1 MMICRTAPRKGGS
14 PISKRFLGITH
25 EPPRGS
31 RPLNPLRFS
40 ALAWVSLEGSYGLLR
55 PPPVGRKSHYPS
67 RSGVWRG
74 LHCPHPS
81 RVPNLDSKLTSTEPR
96 IPKHAAICPRLTS
109 SHFPALWSAD
119 EHFVAGQA
127 PTPAPPTS
135 RRSGAPHWPRNRS

>member
-31 RPLNPLRFS
+31 RPLNPISFS

-67 RSGVWRG
+67 ISGVLRG
-74 LHCPHPS
+74 LHCRRLSH
-81 RVPNLDSKLTSTEPR
+81 VPNLYELCACIASR
-96 IPKHAAICPRLTS
+96 I
-109 SHFPALWSAD
+109 
-119 EHFVAGQA
+119 
-127 PTPAPPTS
+127 
-135 RRSGAPHWPRNRS
+135 RRHPDI

>member
-31 RPLNPLRFS
+31 RPLNPISFS

-67 RSGVWRG
+67 RSWSVA
-74 LHCPHPS
+74 
-81 RVPNLDSKLTSTEPR
+81 RVTL
-96 IPKHAAICPRLTS
+96 
-109 SHFPALWSAD
+109 
-119 EHFVAGQA
+119 
-127 PTPAPPTS
+127 PTS
-135 RRSGAPHWPRNRS
+135 FACSQSGLEVDLHITSYPEARGDLSQVNVESFSSSLVSR